1 MIRVQ
6 SKSRRE
12 FLCDSTLITVGL
24 ATSGQGVIVRSDPDK
39 KLNLAFIGPGGRG
52 YSNLTALTS
61 ENIVAFAD
69 VDDKQAKPAFKAYPK
84 ANRYRDFRLML
95 EKEKSLDGSGVA
107 LCSGER

>member
-1 MIRVQ
+1 M
-6 SKSRRE
+6 
-12 FLCDSTLITVGL
+12 
-24 ATSGQGVIVRSDPDK
+24 
-39 KLNLAFIGPGGRG
+39 
-52 YSNLTALTS
+52 
-61 ENIVAFAD
+61 AFAD